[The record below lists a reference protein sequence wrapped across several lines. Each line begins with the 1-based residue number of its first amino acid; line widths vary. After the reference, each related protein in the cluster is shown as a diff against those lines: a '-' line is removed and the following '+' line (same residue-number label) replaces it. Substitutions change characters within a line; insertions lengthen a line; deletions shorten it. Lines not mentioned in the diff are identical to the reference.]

1 LVDNKESLRIYIAV
15 DPKKVSRCKWCGTT
29 QSDNWI
35 GGRYGGIY
43 CSTQC
48 SLAYSANRTFLSFL
62 VFLVILFPIIFGTGY
77 PIHIG
82 SLLYGYALLAVLF
95 SPLACFGGI
104 GHYYRRHIPEDSRR
118 DDVPIDIAML
128 KAMSSAVLCP
138 RCDANIDVSKVGAD
152 RIYTC
157 DYCGASG
164 PIEIMNTSQSS
175 SEPFSLVHNES
186 DDSSKKTLR
195 VKCPNCGAVYVYKKS
210 SVSEGS
216 LKCQNCDKT
225 FKVEAT

>member
-15 DPKKVSRCKWCGTT
+15 DSKKVSRCKWCGTT

-35 GGRYGGIY
+35 GGRYGGIF

-48 SLAYSANRTFLSFL
+48 SLAYSANGTLLSFL
-62 VFLVILFPIIFGTGY
+62 VLLVVLFPILFGTGY
-77 PIHIG
+77 PIPIG
-82 SLLYGYALLAVLF
+82 VLLYGFAILAVIF
-95 SPLACFGGI
+95 IPLTCFGGI
-104 GHYYRRHIPEDSRR
+104 GYYYRMHIPKDSRR
-118 DDVPIDIAML
+118 DDVPIDVAML
-128 KAMSSAVLCP
+128 KTMSSAVLCP

-164 PIEIMNTSQSS
+164 TIEIMNTSQSS
-175 SEPFSLVHNES
+175 SRPFSLSHEGP
-186 DDSSKKTLR
+186 DDSTKESIRVRCTL
-195 VKCPNCGAVYVYKKS
+195 CGAVYSYKKS

-216 LKCQNCDKT
+216 LTCQNCGKT
-225 FKVEAT
+225 FKIDAT